1 VYTRVNDIMWLDHGP
16 GSSLDEVLLAAS
28 LKVMTT
34 DQFLTELVVPVVV
47 CEPIC
52 INQAWRIALLVAMST
67 LDDVNIAPM
76 QRGDQSHGVVT
87 PGAGGLVGAG
97 GGHGRGGGSAGNHG
111 GFSAGGRGGG
121 RTGSFGPIS
130 DPDKGK

>member
-34 DQFLTELVVPVVV
+34 DQFLTEHVVPVVV

-87 PGAGGLVGAG
+87 PGAGGLVGAA